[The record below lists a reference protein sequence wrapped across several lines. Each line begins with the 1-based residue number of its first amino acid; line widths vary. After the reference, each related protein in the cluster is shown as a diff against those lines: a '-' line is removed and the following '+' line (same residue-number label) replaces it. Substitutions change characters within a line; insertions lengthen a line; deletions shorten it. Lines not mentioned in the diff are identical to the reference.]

1 MPRRIAFVFFPLLV
15 VVGCSRGPS
24 FAPVSGKVTRE
35 GKPLADASVG
45 FQPNASM
52 NPGSGSYGRTDADG
66 HYELKVVTTDELGAV
81 VGPHKVFV
89 TPGGKVR
96 DSKDD
101 RALGYAKPVQFKFD
115 VPPEGTNSANFDI
128 PGAAKEK

>member
-1 MPRRIAFVFFPLLV
+1 MLRRIAFAVLPLLV
-15 VVGCSRGPS
+15 AIGCTGSPS

-45 FQPNASM
+45 FQPNASL

-66 HYELKVVTTDELGAV
+66 RYELKVVTTDEPGAV

-101 RALGYAKPVQFKFD
+101 RALGYAKPIPFQFV
-115 VPPEGTNSANFDI
+115 VPPEGSTTADFDI
-128 PGAAKEK
+128 PKESPPK